1 MTINQYISK
10 HLNRGKKIIPHIICA
25 DGFHMSVQV
34 GQYNYC
40 EPRIDSADSYRSME
54 VGYPSHTEPLLIKYA
69 EDMDRPTETVYDYV
83 PVDVIDV
90 VIAEH
95 GGMAGWFKRIL
106 INAWMD

>member
-1 MTINQYISK
+1 MTINQYVSK

-40 EPRIDSADSYRSME
+40 EPRIDGADSYRSME

-106 INAWMD
+106 TKAWMD